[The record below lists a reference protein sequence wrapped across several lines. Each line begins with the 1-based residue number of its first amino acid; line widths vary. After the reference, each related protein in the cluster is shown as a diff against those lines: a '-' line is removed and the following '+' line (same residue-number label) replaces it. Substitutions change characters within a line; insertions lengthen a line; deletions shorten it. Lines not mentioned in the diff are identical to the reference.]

1 LSLIQL
7 TNISKI
13 YPLKKS
19 SFTALNQVNLCVEK
33 GEMLAICG
41 PSGSGKSTLLN
52 MIGLLDRPTVGQYY
66 FNGHD
71 VSTYT
76 DRQLAALR
84 NQSIGFVF
92 QSFFLM
98 PRLTVLQNILLPTTY
113 SKLKINPA
121 RASELLSQLHIAH
134 LANHFPNQLS
144 GGQQQRVAIARALIM
159 QPFLILA
166 DEPTG
171 ALDAETSSEIMSIFA
186 ALHTASHTII
196 IITHDHKVSAQ
207 CQRVISINK
216 EDRE

>member
-1 LSLIQL
+1 MSLIQL